1 MRCLFRSLIL
11 GLCLLTLGVG
21 TVLAAEAPD
30 KRVALVIGN
39 SNYTNAPVLKNPV
52 NDASDMAKALKKLG
66 FEVIEV
72 ENANKQKMDRA
83 IVNFGAKLSHGGTGL
98 FFYSGH
104 GLQVNGRNYLV
115 PIDAE
120 LATEGALRVETTDV
134 DLVMDQMQVAQTRVN
149 LIILDACRSN
159 PFERRFRSMSRG
171 LAPVDDAP
179 EGTLIAYSTSPGKV
193 ASDGSGA
200 NGLYTA
206 ELLKAVSTPGL
217 KAEDVFKTVR
227 IAVSKDFEWRA
238 DAVGGLVAYRG
249 FLFQAGD
256 RTCPDASGAARA
268 PSRCRAA
275 VLDLDQGQQGRGG
288 FPGLSQ
294 ALSQRA
300 VRRSGKQPA
309 RGAATAQASAAGE
322 GRGGDAAQAL
332 AARSECLGR
341 RSL

>member
-66 FEVIEV
+66 FGKVIEV

-149 LIILDACRSN
+149 IIILDACRSN

-217 KAEDVFKTVR
+217 KAEDVFR
-227 IAVSKDFEWRA
+227 P
-238 DAVGGLVAYRG
+238 
-249 FLFQAGD
+249 
-256 RTCPDASGAARA
+256 C
-268 PSRCRAA
+268 
-275 VLDLDQGQQGRGG
+275 
-288 FPGLSQ
+288 
-294 ALSQRA
+294 ALR
-300 VRRSGKQPA
+300 
-309 RGAATAQASAAGE
+309 
-322 GRGGDAAQAL
+322 
-332 AARSECLGR
+332 
-341 RSL
+341 